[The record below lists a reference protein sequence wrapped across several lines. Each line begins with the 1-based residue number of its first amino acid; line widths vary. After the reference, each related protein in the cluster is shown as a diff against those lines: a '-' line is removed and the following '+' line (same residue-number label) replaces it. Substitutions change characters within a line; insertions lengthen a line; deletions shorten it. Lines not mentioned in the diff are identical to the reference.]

1 MNLNIERVLY
11 LALTFLFTIGK
22 IKFNDNMIER
32 VEKNN
37 NDFKKLIIYSLR
49 DREKLKEYE
58 FNPKGLNIIL
68 GKKEN
73 EDETNGVGKTT
84 MVDCLQMLLGKSI
97 SNYYENNVI
106 LIERNPFIVLEV
118 EVRGE
123 TIFLG
128 RLFTSP
134 RNGYILRLEKV
145 SFDINDWEK

>member
-68 GKKEN
+68 GEKE
-73 EDETNGVGKTT
+73 KTKMKL
-84 MVDCLQMLLGKSI
+84 MVSVKQLWW
-97 SNYYENNVI
+97 
-106 LIERNPFIVLEV
+106 IV
-118 EVRGE
+118 
-123 TIFLG
+123 
-128 RLFTSP
+128 
-134 RNGYILRLEKV
+134 YKCY
-145 SFDINDWEK
+145 

>member
-1 MNLNIERVLY
+1 M
-11 LALTFLFTIGK
+11 
-22 IKFNDNMIER
+22 
-32 VEKNN
+32 
-37 NDFKKLIIYSLR
+37 IIYSLR

-68 GKKEN
+68 GKKRN

-123 TIFLG
+123 TIF
-128 RLFTSP
+128 
-134 RNGYILRLEKV
+134 
-145 SFDINDWEK
+145 